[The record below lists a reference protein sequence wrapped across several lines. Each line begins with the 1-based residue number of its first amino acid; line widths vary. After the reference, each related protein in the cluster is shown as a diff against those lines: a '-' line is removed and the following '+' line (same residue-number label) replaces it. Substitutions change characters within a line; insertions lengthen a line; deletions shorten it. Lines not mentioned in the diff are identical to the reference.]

1 MRKTLL
7 KQFIDTKMPANVME
21 RNEKSDK
28 LIDLMQEMKSSWK
41 EAANDLLEPRSEA
54 IENILKKVLH

>member
-1 MRKTLL
+1 M
-7 KQFIDTKMPANVME
+7 D

-28 LIDLMQEMKSSWK
+28 LIDLMQEMKLSWK
-41 EAANDLLEPRSEA
+41 EAANDLLEPRPEA

>member
-7 KQFIDTKMPANVME
+7 KQFTDTKMPANVMD

-28 LIDLMQEMKSSWK
+28 LIDLMQEMKLSWK
-41 EAANDLLEPRSEA
+41 EAANDLLEPRPEA